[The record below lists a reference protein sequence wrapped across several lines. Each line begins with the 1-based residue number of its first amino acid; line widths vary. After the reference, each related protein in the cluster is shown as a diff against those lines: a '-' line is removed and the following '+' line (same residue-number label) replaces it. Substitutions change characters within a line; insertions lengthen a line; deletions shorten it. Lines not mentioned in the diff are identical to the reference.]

1 MPSAVIVHAA
11 VFTAGALLGGGIAAA
26 VSNKN
31 KSASTLPSAH
41 IPTPGPSPPVIGLDA
56 SGKAS
61 MSTQLTVPPQF
72 PSPVLKYGNPGQS
85 LFVYLLS
92 RTLIIPS

>member
-31 KSASTLPSAH
+31 KSASALPSAQ
-41 IPTPGPSPPVIGLDA
+41 ISKPGPSPPVIGLDA
-56 SGKAS
+56 SGRAS

-72 PSPVLKYGNPGQS
+72 PSPVLKYGNPGQF
-85 LFVYLLS
+85 LFAYLLH
-92 RTLIIPS
+92 RILILS